1 MPLPRRSP
9 ARTLLVL
16 TFITGIVDAV
26 SFLGLGGVFSAMQT
40 GNVVFLGIGIAGAA
54 KAPLLA
60 PLIGLLAFLAGSGL
74 AVLAIGE
81 SSASGTPERRLA
93 SVAEV
98 SLLGAAA
105 LIAALADVSPG
116 AFVAYLLIAIL
127 SLTMGLRNTL
137 ARRRGDPNL
146 VTTVLNLTLTAFSS
160 PAPLGTAS
168 GAELAERAAGLAA
181 VLAGAIAG
189 ALLLKSSVALPIAVA
204 AALAL
209 AVGVKHW
216 RAPR

>member
-1 MPLPRRSP
+1 VPQSRPSP

-16 TFITGIVDAV
+16 TFVTGIVDAV
-26 SFLGLGGVFSAMQT
+26 SFLGLGGVFSATQT

-60 PLIGLLAFLAGSGL
+60 PLVGLLAFLAGSGL
-74 AVLAIGE
+74 AVLAIDE
-81 SSASGTPERRLA
+81 SSATGTPERRLS

-98 SLLGAAA
+98 SLLGLAA
-105 LIAALADVSPG
+105 LIAALADISPG
-116 AFVAYLLIAIL
+116 AVLAYLLIAIL

-146 VTTVLNLTLTAFSS
+146 VTTVLTLTLTAFSS

-168 GAELAERAAGLAA
+168 GAELAERAGGLLA
-181 VLAGAIAG
+181 VLGGAVTG
-189 ALLLKSSVALPIAVA
+189 ALLLKSSL
-204 AALAL
+204 ALAL
-209 AVGVKHW
+209 AVGVRHW
-216 RAPR
+216 MAAP